1 MPLCKVL
8 THNVKLPVR
17 FHELSSNLWIFR
29 TACDGL
35 SVVLDCRNEA
45 HLRAGCVYVDH
56 FILLRIKRQTLNIK
70 YSTWKKW
77 VQFRWTI
84 EILWHSRNGINPLG
98 RMDWYCFMGMWVIA
112 VPLPLPT
119 HNIPYRVAKD
129 NNAMMIIMIII
140 SWCWRHCSSTPS
152 FSSAEFLLPSFT
164 RTPRE
169 FLYYFKLNRR
179 LS

>member
-1 MPLCKVL
+1 MISMNSHPLKKIGFNLNVKLPLCKVL

-17 FHELSSNLWIFR
+17 FHELSSDLWIFR

-98 RMDWYCFMGMWVIA
+98 RMDWHCLMGMWVIA

-119 HNIPYRVAKD
+119 HTTFPIALRR
-129 NNAMMIIMIII
+129 II
-140 SWCWRHCSSTPS
+140 
-152 FSSAEFLLPSFT
+152 T
-164 RTPRE
+164 RWW
-169 FLYYFKLNRR
+169 
-179 LS
+179 